1 MITWKN
7 KYAIGKVFTLLI
19 WICCMAVVLSCSP
32 KTGGKDTDGHA
43 VAGNKH
49 ENSSIN
55 VEDDAS
61 FYLERG
67 DASYGKMDYTSALE
81 NYVKGLRIC
90 ELKDEKRDVAVFYK
104 NIGNIYCLFE
114 DLERGGMYYKTGLDY
129 CRKYGDKTTE
139 MKILINL
146 TGISTF
152 MNRVDEARGYYN
164 EFVKLGDSGDDV
176 IRFMGK
182 YNYGLILLK
191 DKKYREAADIY
202 HSLVKQSSADGIAQL
217 YECSAYQQ
225 IYRAYLGLGKKDSA
239 LYYMKKCEA
248 AAKENNMQYRFIEL
262 QKDISKYYET
272 AGDMRLSQEYKSRY
286 LTMKDSIYNMREF
299 DVVKHAQF
307 LYEMDKVEK
316 EISGLQTE
324 KDEFKRIVTLQ
335 RTLIGVVLFVMLAVS
350 VFLIILYKQKKDLN
364 ESYSKLYAVNRKFV
378 ENQESMKQRIS
389 EYKDRIR
396 EQDDEIKRLDK
407 TQASNTDEPVKYQS
421 SGLNDTH
428 KQALVEAIT
437 DVMER
442 RMAFCDDDFSL
453 DKLADSVGSNSK
465 YVSQVINDTYGKNFS
480 NFVNEYRV
488 NLASM
493 RLADIKNYGNYTIRA
508 VAESVGFKSYS
519 TFNNVFRKI
528 TGITPSMYQKMAM
541 KDENIS

>member
-7 KYAIGKVFTLLI
+7 KHAINKVFTLLMCI
-19 WICCMAVVLSCSP
+19 YCTALTLSCSP
-32 KTGGKDTDGHA
+32 KTGGKDTGRHTI
-43 VAGNKH
+43 VGNKH
-49 ENSSIN
+49 ENSSIK

-61 FYLERG
+61 SYLERG

-90 ELKDEKRDVAVFYK
+90 ELKDEKRDIAVFYK

-129 CRKYGDKTTE
+129 SRKYGDKATE

-152 MNRVDEARGYYN
+152 MNKVDEARKYYN
-164 EFVKLGDSGDDV
+164 DFVKLGDNGDNV
-176 IRFMGK
+176 TRFMGK

-202 HSLVKQSSADGIAQL
+202 HSLVKQSSTDGIAPL
-217 YECSAYQQ
+217 YKCSAYQK
-225 IYRAYLGLGKKDSA
+225 IYHAYLGLGEKDSA

-262 QKDISKYYET
+262 QKDFSQYYESI
-272 AGDMRLSQEYKSRY
+272 GDMRTSQEYKARY
-286 LTMKDSIYNMREF
+286 LTMKDSIYNTREF

-324 KDEFKRIVTLQ
+324 KDEFKRMVTLQ
-335 RTLIGVVLFVMLAVS
+335 RTLIGAVLFVMLAVS

-364 ESYSKLYAVNRKFV
+364 ESYSKLYAVNRKFI

-389 EYKDRIR
+389 EYKDRIK

-407 TQASNTDEPVKYQS
+407 MLGCKDEETVKYQS
-421 SGLNDTH
+421 SGLDDTH

-437 DVMER
+437 DTMEK

-480 NFVNEYRV
+480 NFVNEYRI

-508 VAESVGFKSYS
+508 IAESVGFKSCS

-541 KDENIS
+541 KDENVS

>member
-7 KYAIGKVFTLLI
+7 KHAINKVFTLLMCI
-19 WICCMAVVLSCSP
+19 YCTALTLSCSP
-32 KTGGKDTDGHA
+32 KTGGKDTGRHTI
-43 VAGNKH
+43 VGNKH
-49 ENSSIN
+49 ENSSIK

-61 FYLERG
+61 SYLERG

-90 ELKDEKRDVAVFYK
+90 ELKDEKRDIAVFYK

-129 CRKYGDKTTE
+129 SRKYGDKATE

-152 MNRVDEARGYYN
+152 MNKVDEARKYYN
-164 EFVKLGDSGDDV
+164 DFVKLGDNGDNV
-176 IRFMGK
+176 TRFMGK

-202 HSLVKQSSADGIAQL
+202 HSLVKQSSTDGIAPL
-217 YECSAYQQ
+217 YKCSAYQK
-225 IYRAYLGLGKKDSA
+225 IYHAYLGLGEKDSA

-262 QKDISKYYET
+262 QKDFSKYYESI
-272 AGDMRLSQEYKSRY
+272 GDMRTSQEYKARY
-286 LTMKDSIYNMREF
+286 LTMKDSIYNTREF

-324 KDEFKRIVTLQ
+324 KDEFKRMVTLQ
-335 RTLIGVVLFVMLAVS
+335 RTLIGAVLFVMLAVS

-364 ESYSKLYAVNRKFV
+364 ESYSKLYAVNRKFI

-389 EYKDRIR
+389 EYKDRIK

-407 TQASNTDEPVKYQS
+407 MLGCKDEETVKYQS
-421 SGLNDTH
+421 SGLDDTH

-437 DVMER
+437 DTMEK

-480 NFVNEYRV
+480 NFVNEYRI

-508 VAESVGFKSYS
+508 IAESVGFKSYS

-541 KDENIS
+541 KDENVS

>member
-1 MITWKN
+1 MCIYCT
-7 KYAIGKVFTLLI
+7 ALT
-19 WICCMAVVLSCSP
+19 LSCSP
-32 KTGGKDTDGHA
+32 KTGGKDTGRHTI
-43 VAGNKH
+43 VGNKH
-49 ENSSIN
+49 ENSSIK

-61 FYLERG
+61 SYLERG

-90 ELKDEKRDVAVFYK
+90 ELKDEKRDIAVFYK

-129 CRKYGDKTTE
+129 SRKYGDKATE

-152 MNRVDEARGYYN
+152 MNKVDEARKYYN
-164 EFVKLGDSGDDV
+164 DFVKLGDNGDNV
-176 IRFMGK
+176 TRFMGK

-202 HSLVKQSSADGIAQL
+202 HSLVKQSSTDGIAPL
-217 YECSAYQQ
+217 YKCSAYQK
-225 IYRAYLGLGKKDSA
+225 IYHAYLGLGEKDSA

-262 QKDISKYYET
+262 QKDFSKYYESI
-272 AGDMRLSQEYKSRY
+272 GDMRTSQEYKARY
-286 LTMKDSIYNMREF
+286 LTMKDSIYNTREF

-324 KDEFKRIVTLQ
+324 KDEFKRMVTLQ
-335 RTLIGVVLFVMLAVS
+335 RTLIGAVLFVMLAVS

-364 ESYSKLYAVNRKFV
+364 ESYSKLYAVNRKFI

-389 EYKDRIR
+389 EYKDRIK

-407 TQASNTDEPVKYQS
+407 MLGCKDEETVKYQS
-421 SGLNDTH
+421 SGLDDTH

-437 DVMER
+437 DTMEK

-480 NFVNEYRV
+480 NFVNEYRI

-508 VAESVGFKSYS
+508 IAESVGFKSYS

-541 KDENIS
+541 KDENVS